1 MQLFLGKDESRSPT
15 IYACELQLCR
25 RFKIQMK
32 YRRDEVSVAGS
43 GDIICTEKLRCLH
56 AYELKDSNFQMEKRR
71 KGTKGGKDCLISWPR
86 QRSLSS

>member
-1 MQLFLGKDESRSPT
+1 M
-15 IYACELQLCR
+15 
-25 RFKIQMK
+25 
-32 YRRDEVSVAGS
+32 SVAGS